1 MRSIDAQARVLTRS
15 IEDIRQFVL
24 DADDLSVHVCYLMY
38 LCIRGKI
45 EAVIAFL
52 NEFDPNEASDI
63 VNATC
68 PRFHRGTSL
77 HVALFWNSGEIAQ
90 QFFQILRDYGAEYY
104 YDINGHLP
112 WDQVREYRWVD
123 PISNQILGTRDSGEF
138 TDGYHKLREQYGLDI
153 YQKRYHLYMDKETL
167 EAMG

>member
-1 MRSIDAQARVLTRS
+1 MRSIHAQARLPSRS
-15 IEDIRQFVL
+15 IEEIRQFLVE
-24 DADDLSVHVCYLMY
+24 ADDLSLEVCYLMY
-38 LCIRGKI
+38 LCIRGKL

-52 NEFDPNEASDI
+52 NEFEPNQALEI

-68 PRFHRGTSL
+68 PRFQRGTAL

-90 QFFQILRDYGAEYY
+90 QFFQTLRDYGAEYY

-112 WDQVREYRWVD
+112 WDQIREYRWID

-138 TDGYHKLREQYGLDI
+138 VNGYDKLRQEYGLDI
-153 YQKRYHLYMDKETL
+153 YEKRYHLYMDKETL
-167 EAMG
+167 QAMG